1 MARRRNYE
9 TLAFNVFGAA
19 GKMAIEV
26 SMIGFLGGTCIAF
39 FVVMGDLA
47 PPIIAGYM
55 GVDNSENLRIGVL
68 ICVGLVVV
76 LPLSLLR
83 NIDSLVA
90 LCTASILFY
99 SLVMVYIMF
108 MSLESLVAGD
118 WWQEATKWRPAGI
131 FQCLPIFTMALSCQ
145 AQLFEVYDTLPD
157 PSLGQMV
164 EIVKGAVNLCSGIYI
179 IVGFFGYIGFYSL
192 DLGGNIL
199 TAFPD
204 SFGIKLTK
212 MGFALSV
219 AVSFPMVIF
228 PCRTAINSIL
238 FARKGGGSAN
248 DIAKNYIP
256 QERFV
261 FITTCVVI
269 ATLFTAIQIPDIE
282 LVLGIVGSTIGTVIC
297 ILFPVSMFIK
307 LVSANTT
314 EKLVAQAI
322 FVIGVIVLVLGTYV
336 TLYEAD
342 TKHAEELK
350 PKMDPFI
357 APHPVAVN
365 KPDVMNPQIV
375 VPNVVNLNENTPK
388 SSVTKLTEN
397 LVAVNDKQ
405 EEKKT
410 KENSE
415 ARQEPIQPL
424 PPKED
429 LVNKENID
437 ASLQAK
443 SSAKST
449 LPDKVE
455 KVEEDIKQKEKDL
468 EKREKQANKLIKELK
483 EQKVEHQQ
491 IIKEQ
496 KEVLEQLKEHVDAEK
511 AQDTNADGAQ
521 QINQVAF
528 KDQNDNNQPV
538 LNAQAMA
545 GQVVGQQIAIQP
557 NQLNTNNQPALAQS
571 QMLQQN
577 AKPIIV
583 QQGNILSNQNDMVHL
598 QQPLVD
604 QQQPIAI
611 VEQQQNQM
619 QQQPNQ
625 QILQQAPLARQQQA
639 VLQNQQ
645 SNNGFQQA
653 QLQNQNVASLQ
664 LNNQHQAYQDERQ
677 ANGGQGNQIFQESGS
692 INHFDPA
699 AQQQDANG
707 QKLANQV
714 PVGHIQPNVLA
725 QGQKNNYP
733 GQHEPQLPVSSN
745 GQVQQQAPSQQQPH
759 IVQQNVVQLPSFQKQ
774 VFNSKD
780 SAQLHQQNEQ
790 IINKGG
796 ADQLLPGMNQIH
808 GSQFINQPNQMNN
821 QLIPNVHQQQSLI
834 SKAEVPNL
842 DIPKSDIKIQNLG
855 QENYQIKQQSPVS
868 ENMKSLHENAARKSK
883 LQAKQPD
890 KIDSKREVKYAK
902 AGSTGKVKGIG
913 RDLKEVNIDEF
924 GDVNGTRNKKVI
936 KREIDNVIS
945 PSADFAHSNWVQYP
959 SSNNLNVLAVAGA
972 GLGVFKS
979 RQLLSN
985 DDKYD

>member
-1 MARRRNYE
+1 MAQMKSVVTLSNSIIGVSILAMPFCFKQCGIVLAIVMLYLSGLLVKATSYFLLKSAIMARRRNYE

-47 PPIIAGYM
+47 PPIIAGYI

-68 ICVGLVVV
+68 IGIGLVVV

-108 MSLESLVAGD
+108 LSLESLVAGD

-179 IVGFFGYIGFYSL
+179 CVGFFGYIGFYSL
-192 DLGGNIL
+192 DFGGNIL

-238 FARKGGGSAN
+238 FARKGGGSAT

-350 PKMDPFI
+350 PKIENNFV

-365 KPDVMNPQIV
+365 KPDVINPQILI
-375 VPNVVNLNENTPK
+375 PNVANLNDNTPK

-397 LVAVNDKQ
+397 VVAINDKL

-410 KENSE
+410 KENIE

-429 LVNKENID
+429 LANKENID
-437 ASLQAK
+437 ASLK
-443 SSAKST
+443 VESSAKPT
-449 LPDKVE
+449 ITDKVE
-455 KVEEDIKQKEKDL
+455 KVEEDIKQKEKYL

-511 AQDTNADGAQ
+511 AQDSNADGAQ
-521 QINQVAF
+521 QIKQDAF
-528 KDQNDNNQPV
+528 KDQNNNNQPA

-545 GQVVGQQIAIQP
+545 GQGVGQQIAIQP

-583 QQGNILSNQNDMVHL
+583 QQGNILSNQNDMVQL
-598 QQPLVD
+598 QQQPVI

-619 QQQPNQ
+619 QQQLQHPNQ
-625 QILQQAPLARQQQA
+625 QILQQAPLARQQPA
-639 VLQNQQ
+639 MVQNQQ

-653 QLQNQNVASLQ
+653 QLQNQNVASQQ
-664 LNNQHQAYQDERQ
+664 LNNQYQAYQNERQ
-677 ANGGQGNQIFQESGS
+677 ANNGQGNQIIQETGS
-692 INHFDPA
+692 INRFDPA
-699 AQQQDANG
+699 AQQQDTNVG
-707 QKLANQV
+707 QISANQV
-714 PVGHIQPNVLA
+714 PVGHIPPNVVV
-725 QGQKNNYP
+725 QGQKHNYP
-733 GQHEPQLPVSSN
+733 GQHEPQLPVLSN
-745 GQVQQQAPSQQQPH
+745 GQVQQQAPSQQQSH
-759 IVQQNVVQLPSFQKQ
+759 VLQQNVVQLPSFQKQ
-774 VFNSKD
+774 VFN
-780 SAQLHQQNEQ
+780 AQ
-790 IINKGG
+790 
-796 ADQLLPGMNQIH
+796 P
-808 GSQFINQPNQMNN
+808 
-821 QLIPNVHQQQSLI
+821 
-834 SKAEVPNL
+834 
-842 DIPKSDIKIQNLG
+842 
-855 QENYQIKQQSPVS
+855 PVS
-868 ENMKSLHENAARKSK
+868 ENMKNLHENAARKSK

-902 AGSTGKVKGIG
+902 AGSTGKVKGVG
-913 RDLKEVNIDEF
+913 RDLKEVNIDES

-936 KREIDNVIS
+936 KREIDNVLS
-945 PSADFAHSNWVQYP
+945 PSADLAHSNRVQYP
-959 SSNNLNVLAVAGA
+959 SSNNLKVLAVAGA

-985 DDKYD
+985 DEKYD